1 MRDSSYVNGNVIS
14 CLFEQVASTRYMVGE
29 DIAFSDYDGNEYLFK
44 RDGSY
49 VVTIP
54 SEYSD
59 DEEAC
64 LSSAYSRDYY
74 ERDERYRVR
83 DLSSFGHA
91 GNGYQYADI
100 SFQLDGWEGF
110 DSRKRKVGVH
120 VILAALYMFNDLV
133 KIVDGVGYNFDKIIV
148 NHINNDRTDNSLS
161 NLEWGYSVENSAHA
175 KVLSFIHKHCVD
187 ELGCSKYTMIK
198 DGRVITTNIKV
209 SIADILKFKA
219 EKGIF
224 EANFNIKEFVNW
236 LFKKQGIEDEIK

>member
-14 CLFEQVASTRYMVGE
+14 CLFNQIAATRYLVGE
-29 DIAFSDYDGNEYLFK
+29 DIAFSDYDDNKYLFK
-44 RDGSY
+44 KDGSY
-49 VVTIP
+49 VVIIP

-59 DEEAC
+59 DAEAC
-64 LSSAYSRDYY
+64 FSSAYSRDYY

-100 SFQLDGWEGF
+100 AFQLDGWEGF

-120 VILAALYMFNDLV
+120 VILAALYKFDDLC
-133 KIVDGVGYNFDKIIV
+133 KIVSNIGYNFDKVIV
-148 NHINNDRTDNSLS
+148 NHINNDRADNTLS

-187 ELGCSKYTMIK
+187 ELGVSKYTTIK
-198 DGRVITTNIKV
+198 DGRVVTTSVRV
-209 SIADILKFKA
+209 SIKDILEFKA
-219 EKGIF
+219 ERGIF
-224 EANFNIKEFVNW
+224 EANFNLKEFTNW
-236 LFKKQGIEDEIK
+236 LFKREGIEDRI

>member
-14 CLFEQVASTRYMVGE
+14 CLFNQIDATRYLVGE

-44 RDGSY
+44 KNGSY

-54 SEYSD
+54 SEFAY

-64 LSSAYSRDYY
+64 FSSAYSRDYY

-100 SFQLDGWEGF
+100 AFQLNADELF
-110 DSRKRKVGVH
+110 DSRKRKVGIH
-120 VILAALYMFNDLV
+120 VILAALYKFDDLC
-133 KIVDGVGYNFDKIIV
+133 KIVDNIGYNFDKVIV
-148 NHINNDRTDNSLS
+148 NHINNDRNDNRLN
-161 NLEWGYSVENSAHA
+161 NLEWGYSIENAAHA
-175 KVLSFIHKHCVD
+175 KVLAFIHKHCVD
-187 ELGCSKYTMIK
+187 EYGVSKYTTIK
-198 DGRVITTNIKV
+198 DDRVVTTSIRV
-209 SIADILKFKA
+209 SIKDILEFKA

-224 EANFNIKEFVNW
+224 EANFNLKEFVNW
-236 LFKKQGIEDEIK
+236 LFKKQGIEDRV

>member
-14 CLFEQVASTRYMVGE
+14 CLFNQIEATHYMVGE

-54 SEYSD
+54 AEYAD
-59 DEEAC
+59 DADVYF
-64 LSSAYSRDYY
+64 SSTYSRDYY

-83 DLSSFGHA
+83 DLSSYGHA

-100 SFQLDGWEGF
+100 AFQLDGWEGF
-110 DSRKRKVGVH
+110 DSRKRKVGIH
-120 VILAALYMFNDLV
+120 VILAALYKFNDLC
-133 KIVDGVGYNFDKIIV
+133 KIVDSIGYNFDKIIV
-148 NHINNDRTDNSLS
+148 NHINNDRTDNSLD

-175 KVLSFIHKHCVD
+175 KILSFIHKHCVD
-187 ELGCSKYTMIK
+187 ELGVSKYTTIK
-198 DGRVITTNIKV
+198 DSRIITINIRV
-209 SIADILKFKA
+209 SIVDILEFKA

-236 LFKKQGIEDEIK
+236 LFKKQGIKDEIR